1 MKRKFYFLVSVMLI
15 LTLALTGCGGGGA
28 SEETSGEGDGAATD
42 EPVILGAIFPLTG
55 SNALLGEE
63 SLRGAQLAIDEI
75 NAAGGLWG
83 RQIELNIADAPDA
96 TAAQTEAERLV
107 TKDGVQLMFGAYSSS
122 IANVASDV
130 CARYEVPYFEFG
142 GIGTDIMKKGYPYL
156 WRTCAGAPGFGLGQA
171 QYLTEVCL
179 PVLGK
184 DPSAAKV
191 VLAHED
197 SLYGTSVAEAAIAAL
212 LEAGYQQANLKEIP
226 YGATSVD
233 LSSVILEAKSF
244 NPDAIFT
251 VSYVNDQI
259 LLARQAE
266 ELNFQPAVWLGA
278 GGGMSMMPTLEAVGN
293 GMYGLAG
300 IDFPQYDVNTDLIKG
315 IDEYI
320 AAYQAAYGEY
330 PRSGHS
336 MTNYAGTMILFDIL
350 TEAGSLDKDAIKETA
365 TAIDKPLNTYTGGYG
380 VKFDETGQ
388 NINAPLVMGMWT
400 TEKLVAVWPE
410 DFAIQDPVIPIPPW
424 TEKDAL

>member
-15 LTLALTGCGGGGA
+15 LSLALTGCGGGA
-28 SEETSGEGDGAATD
+28 EKPSGEEPGATS
-42 EPVILGAIFPLTG
+42 EPIILGCVYPLTG

-63 SLRGAQLAIDEI
+63 SLRGAQIAIDEI

-83 RQIELNIADAPDA
+83 RQIELNIADAPDV
-96 TAAQTEAERLV
+96 TAGQTEAERLI
-107 TKDGVQLMFGAYSSS
+107 TKDGVQLAFGAYSSGL
-122 IANVASDV
+122 ANVISDV

-142 GIGTDIMKKGYPYL
+142 AIGTDIMKKGYPYL
-156 WRTCAGAPGFGLGQA
+156 WRTCAGAPLFGKGQA
-171 QYLTEVCL
+171 EYLTEICL

-184 DPSAAKV
+184 TPADTKV

-197 SLYGTSVAEAAIAAL
+197 SLYGTSVAEAAIESL
-212 LEAGYQQANLKEIP
+212 LAAGYNKANLKEIP

-244 NPDAIFT
+244 KPDAIFT

-266 ELNFQPAVWLGA
+266 ELNFQAAVWLGA

-300 IDFPQYDVNTDLIKG
+300 IDFPQYEVNKDKIKG
-315 IDEYI
+315 IDEFI
-320 AAYQAAYGEY
+320 AAYEAAYGSF

-336 MTNYAGTMILFDIL
+336 MTNYAGMYILYDIL
-350 TEAGSLDKDAIKETA
+350 TEAGSLDKDAIKEAA
-365 TAIDKPLNTYTGGYG
+365 TAIDKPENTYTGGYG

-410 DFAIQDPVIPIPPW
+410 DFAIQEPVIPIPPW
-424 TEKDAL
+424 SEKDAL

>member
-1 MKRKFYFLVSVMLI
+1 MKKKIYSLLSVLLI
-15 LTLALTGCGGGGA
+15 VAMALSFTGCGGGSSETGGDNA
-28 SEETSGEGDGAATD
+28 SEG
-42 EPVILGAIFPLTG
+42 PVTIGCVFPLTG

-75 NAAGGLWG
+75 NANGGLWG
-83 RQIELNIADAPDA
+83 QQVELDIADAPDA

-107 TKDGVQLMFGAYSSS
+107 TKDGVKLVFGAYSSS
-122 IANVASDV
+122 IANVVSDV

-156 WRTCAGAPGFGLGQA
+156 WRTCGGAPDFGKGQA
-171 QYLTEVCL
+171 EYFTEVCL
-179 PVLGK
+179 PKLGK
-184 DPSAAKV
+184 DKTAAKI

-212 LEAGYQQANLKEIP
+212 TEAGFPKENLKEIP
-226 YGATSVD
+226 YAATSVD
-233 LSSVILEAKSF
+233 LSSVILDAKSF

-266 ELNFQPAVWLGA
+266 ELNFQPAVWIGA
-278 GGGMSMMPTLEAVGN
+278 GGGMSMKPTLDAVGN
-293 GMYGLAG
+293 GMYGLTG
-300 IDFPQYDVNTDLIKG
+300 IDFPQFDVNKDNIKG
-315 IDEYI
+315 VDEFI
-320 AAYQAAYGEY
+320 AAYQDAYGEY

-336 MTNYAGTMILFDIL
+336 MTNYSGCQIMLDIL
-350 TEAGSLDKDAIKETA
+350 DAAGSLDKDAIKDTA
-365 TAIDKPLNTYTGGYG
+365 TAMDEPLNTYTGGYG

-388 NINAPLVMGMWT
+388 NINAPLVIGMWT

-410 DFAIQDPVIPIPPW
+410 EFAIQDPVIPLPTW
-424 TEKDAL
+424 AEKSTMQ